1 VQAVRKIDIL
11 QVYEQDRVV
20 NSRNF
25 FAELKRRNV
34 YKVAVAYAVL
44 AWLLIQVATQLF
56 PLFGIPNW
64 AVRLVV
70 LLLILGFPAAL
81 VLSWAFEITPE
92 GIKRSEDVAPNES
105 IRRQTGRNI
114 VGITVALAVV
124 AAGFFLFRLL
134 QPNVTESLLT
144 KSATTESPIPDKSIA
159 VLPFENLSED
169 KANAYFVDGIQDE
182 ILTRLAKISALK
194 VISRTSTRRYASR
207 PDNLREIAKQ
217 LGVASILEGSV
228 QRVGGAVR
236 VNVQLIDAS
245 KDRHLWAETYDR
257 DIKDIFSVE
266 SEIAQAVADALKAQL
281 LPAES
286 ARIAHVPTMN
296 PLAYDRFLK
305 AEYLLNQL
313 VWTSSKD
320 PNDVARKAEGLYES
334 AIAADPDFALAY
346 AQLSYLKSIVYWFGI
361 DPSPPVIDAARAA
374 AVRAL
379 ALQPDLAEAHLAIGY
394 VHYWGHRDYNAA
406 LAEFA
411 IARASLPN
419 DSDVLK
425 AMARVHRRQGNLLQA
440 IPEFGQATTLDPRDT
455 DLARE
460 IGVTLACL
468 RRYAQADAAFAR
480 STALAPDNAYAY
492 VYRAGALQLSGDMEA
507 ASKVLASVPAELDPQ
522 GAVSLQRC
530 YLAMAMR
537 QPDAALAVLSKAPAW
552 LNTATDGLMMP
563 ATLWRGQAL
572 AAKGEN
578 GAARSAF
585 LEAKQA
591 LEEKRRAERES
602 AGTESYLS
610 LAYAGLGE
618 KDAALNAGR
627 RATELLPMSQDVL
640 SGAWYLYQ
648 LAQVEAQFGDHE
660 SAIKHIEQLLAA
672 PAGFYVSDTSLHA
685 DPAWDPLRKNERFA
699 ALMKKMVSPK

>member
-1 VQAVRKIDIL
+1 MNNKP
-11 QVYEQDRVV
+11 
-20 NSRNF
+20 SF
-25 FAELKRRNV
+25 FSELKRRNV
-34 YKVAVAYAVL
+34 YKMAIAYAVV
-44 AWLLIQVATQLF
+44 AWLLIQIATQVF
-56 PLFGIPNW
+56 PFFEIPNW
-64 AVRLVV
+64 AVQLVV
-70 LLLILGFPAAL
+70 VALLIGFPVAL

-92 GIKRSEDVAPNES
+92 GIKRAEEVAPNES
-105 IRRQTGRNI
+105 IARRTGRKM
-114 VGITVALAVV
+114 VGLTVALAAI
-124 AAGFFLFRLL
+124 AAGLFVFPLL
-134 QPNVTESLLT
+134 RPG
-144 KSATTESPIPDKSIA
+144 ATTKEALTTSSAAIPEKSIA
-159 VLPFENLSED
+159 VLPFENLSEE
-169 KANAYFVDGIQDE
+169 KSNAYFVDGIQDE

-286 ARIAHVPTMN
+286 ARIANVPTKN
-296 PLAYDRFLK
+296 PQAYDRFLR

-313 VWTSSKD
+313 VWSSSKD
-320 PNDVARKAEGLYES
+320 PDDVARRAAGLYEG

-346 AQLSYLKSIVYWFGI
+346 AQLSYLKSTIYWFGI
-361 DPSPPVIDAARAA
+361 DPSPPVIAAARAA

-379 ALQPDLAEAHLAIGY
+379 ALQPELPEAHLAMGY
-394 VHYWGHRDYNAA
+394 VHYWGQRDYAAA
-406 LAEFA
+406 LAEFGA
-411 IARASLPN
+411 ARKSLPN
-419 DSDVLK
+419 DANVLK

-440 IPEFGQATTLDPRDT
+440 IPEFEQATILDPRDT

-468 RRYAQADAAFAR
+468 RRYAEADAAFAR
-480 STALAPDNAYAY
+480 SIALSPENAYAY
-492 VYRAGALQLSGDMEA
+492 VYRAGALQLSGDVEA
-507 ASKVLASVPAELDPQ
+507 AREVLAAVPAELDPQ

-537 QPDAALAVLSKAPAW
+537 QPDAALAVLAKAPAW
-552 LNTATDGLMMP
+552 LNTATDGLLMP

-578 GAARSAF
+578 GAARAAF

-591 LEEKRRAERES
+591 MEEKRRASGES
-602 AGTESYLS
+602 AGTESYLA

-618 KDAALNAGR
+618 KDAALHAAR

-648 LAQVEAQFGDHE
+648 LAGVEAQFGKIE

-672 PAGFYVSDTSLHA
+672 PAGFYISDASLRT
-685 DPAWDPLRKNERFA
+685 DPSWDPIRKDPRFQKLLKTKA
-699 ALMKKMVSPK
+699 P

>member
-1 VQAVRKIDIL
+1 MDYKRFLSEL
-11 QVYEQDRVV
+11 Q
-20 NSRNF
+20 
-25 FAELKRRNV
+25 RRNV
-34 YKVAVAYAVL
+34 YKVAVAYVVV
-44 AWLLIQVATQLF
+44 AWLLIQVATQVF
-56 PLFGIPNW
+56 PFFEIPNW

-70 LLLILGFPAAL
+70 LLVILGFPAAL

-92 GIKRSEDVAPNES
+92 GIKRSEDVAPNEA
-105 IRRQTGRNI
+105 IRRRTGRKI
-114 VGITVALAVV
+114 VGITVALAVI
-124 AAGFFLFRLL
+124 AAGLLVFQFLR
-134 QPNVTESLLT
+134 PR
-144 KSATTESPIPDKSIA
+144 SASAPRQSEAATAIPEKSIA

-182 ILTRLAKISALK
+182 ILTRLANISALK

-217 LGVASILEGSV
+217 LGVAHALEGSV
-228 QRVGGAVR
+228 QRVGAAVR
-236 VNVQLIDAS
+236 VNVQLINAATDA
-245 KDRHLWAETYDR
+245 HLWAETYDR
-257 DIKDIFSVE
+257 DIKDIFAVE
-266 SEIAQAVADALKAQL
+266 SEIAQTVADALKAQL

-286 ARIAHVPTMN
+286 ARIAHVPTES
-296 PLAYDRFLK
+296 PQAYDDFLK
-305 AEYLLNQL
+305 AEYFLNQII
-313 VWTSSKD
+313 WTSSENPD
-320 PNDVARKAEGLYES
+320 EVARKAEGFYES
-334 AIAADPDFALAY
+334 AIAADPNFALAC

-361 DPSPPVIDAARAA
+361 DPTAPAIAAARAA
-374 AVRAL
+374 AARAL
-379 ALQPDLAEAHLAIGY
+379 TLQPDLAEAHLAMGY
-394 VHYWGHRDYNAA
+394 VHYWGHRDYAAA

-419 DSDVLK
+419 DAEVLK

-440 IPEFGQATTLDPRDT
+440 IPEFEQATTLDPRDT

-468 RRYAQADAAFAR
+468 RRYAEADAAFAR

-492 VYRAGALQLSGDMEA
+492 VYRAGALQLSGEMEA
-507 ASKVLASVPAELDPQ
+507 ASKVLASGPAELDPQ

-537 QPDAALAVLSKAPAW
+537 QPDVALAVLAKAPAW
-552 LNTATDGLMMP
+552 LNTATDGLLMP

-572 AAKGEN
+572 AAKGEKE
-578 GAARSAF
+578 AARSAF

-591 LEEKRRAERES
+591 LEEKRRGEGES
-602 AGTESYLS
+602 AGIMSYLA
-610 LAYAGLGE
+610 LAHAGLGE
-618 KDAALNAGR
+618 KEAALQVGR

-648 LAQVEAQFGDHE
+648 LAVVEAQFGNHE

-672 PAGFYVSDTSLHA
+672 PAGFYVSDASLRT
-685 DPAWDPLRKNERFA
+685 DPAWDPLRKDPRFEKIA
-699 ALMKKMVSPK
+699 AARAPK